1 MVTLVDPDPMS
12 HGTSSLSMS
21 SNLLIF
27 SPTPLGLSLCLRE
40 LTVSQA
46 VLSKR
51 SCYVSDLSPKHDDW
65 EEKLS
70 QLAPVVHLT
79 PAKRNLN

>member
-1 MVTLVDPDPMS
+1 MVTLVDPDPAS
-12 HGTSSLSMS
+12 QGTSSLSMS
-21 SNLLIF
+21 SNLIF
-27 SPTPLGLSLCLRE
+27 PPTPLGLSLCLRE

-51 SCYVSDLSPKHDDW
+51 SCYVSDPSPKHDDW

-79 PAKRNLN
+79 PAKRKLN